1 MPAFLLPD
9 LGEGLTEAE
18 IVAWHVQAGDTVTVD
33 QSVAEVETAKAVVEV
48 PVPFAGRVTELHGHV
63 GDVVAVGAPLITV
76 DADGS
81 GNVLIGYGTSSG
93 RARRRRRVRP
103 PAGPG
108 PAGRAPLAPA
118 LAPVPVPARPPEPA
132 APAPAGRPDAP
143 RRVAVASPLIRQL
156 ARNAGLD
163 LVAVPGSG
171 PDGLITRHDV
181 DAAIQASRS
190 ARPAPPGTATPTA
203 AAPAAAPVTP
213 PPAVAGTPPASGS
226 VTPAAVAQ
234 PAATDPAAPGAG
246 PDGRTRIPLRG
257 PRKAA
262 ADKLSRS
269 RREIPEATVWVDV
282 DATGLAEL
290 RGTLNA
296 SPAAPPIS
304 VLALLSRFAIV
315 GLRRYPEL
323 NARVEGDE
331 IVLNPCVRL
340 GFAAQT
346 DRGLLVPVVP
356 GAQALTLEQLSAEL
370 AERTRRARAGQL
382 GPGELTGG
390 TFTVNN
396 YGMFGVDG
404 SAAIINHPEVAIL
417 GIGRIIERPWV
428 VDGAVVPRK
437 MTELTLAFDHRVC
450 DGGIAGG
457 FLRFVADCVES
468 PASALRY
475 L

>member
-171 PDGLITRHDV
+171 PVGLITRHDV

-304 VLALLSRFAIV
+304 VLALLSRLAIV

-323 NARVEGDE
+323 NARVEGDD
-331 IVLNPCVRL
+331 IVLNPCVQL

-346 DRGLLVPVVP
+346 NRGLLVPVVP

>member
-304 VLALLSRFAIV
+304 VLALLSRFAIL